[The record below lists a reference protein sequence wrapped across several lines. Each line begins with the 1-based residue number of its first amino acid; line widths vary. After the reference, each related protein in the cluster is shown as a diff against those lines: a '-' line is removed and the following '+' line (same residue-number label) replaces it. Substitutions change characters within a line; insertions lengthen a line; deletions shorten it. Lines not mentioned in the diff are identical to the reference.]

1 MSPEPKGE
9 TVWKLPP
16 GKMTSATIPSCSSS
30 ARRRF
35 ESKAIGEQ
43 RVHACLGVYVI
54 DGRAAGVYARVAE
67 RPLIDGRAQDAA
79 VLLDPSLDPSLDAT
93 GDSTG
98 DPPRTQRA
106 ASLSKELHH
115 ARH

>member
-35 ESKAIGEQ
+35 ESKA
-43 RVHACLGVYVI
+43 
-54 DGRAAGVYARVAE
+54 
-67 RPLIDGRAQDAA
+67 
-79 VLLDPSLDPSLDAT
+79 PSMPPPPTAS
-93 GDSTG
+93 STWKS
-98 DPPRTQRA
+98 A
-106 ASLSKELHH
+106 IASSP
-115 ARH
+115 